1 MINSGPM
8 NHCQEPEMAW
18 SFLWISHLITGMF
31 FCVVVMFPV
40 PIHIAVHNFFKNDSM
55 KLSFLIGLILKVGSN
70 WFNSSGSTTYCQK
83 VKKDPSFVRKW
94 IVHTEEIHSSKSSS
108 AQGMMIKELSF
119 RPSTSKMSLMNFQPQ
134 LKEVLELLQEWLQES
149 HNMREETRKTL

>member
-1 MINSGPM
+1 M
-8 NHCQEPEMAW
+8 
-18 SFLWISHLITGMF
+18 SFY
-31 FCVVVMFPV
+31 VVVMFPV

-55 KLSFLIGLILKVGSN
+55 PLSFLLGVKLKVGSN

-83 VKKDPSFVRKW
+83 AKKDPSFVRKW

-119 RPSTSKMSLMNFQPQ
+119 SPST
-134 LKEVLELLQEWLQES
+134 
-149 HNMREETRKTL
+149 